1 MPSGLSNAISGLTNF
16 QKLIDVVGN
25 NIANLNTPGYKS
37 SNVTFKEL
45 MSQTIKGASASS
57 EGRGGTNPM
66 QLGLGT
72 TMGTIEQSLTQG
84 PVEIT
89 GKSTD
94 FAITGGGYFIMKDG
108 ETVRFSR
115 NGNFSI
121 DANGDLVNSIGMK
134 LQGWTTVNPVTGEV
148 DTQGGAS
155 TMTSINIPL
164 GSAVSAKATTL
175 CNFSGNLDA
184 SGVPASVGPPPVAA
198 TTYTTKFTAYDVM
211 GGATEVTLTFTKTA
225 ISPPTWTYAA
235 SGNGSSGNGT
245 LVFTS
250 EGKCD
255 TSASTIGAITY
266 TPTNGASAVS
276 VTPDFSLCTQLDTDS
291 STVIAKNQD
300 GCKAGSLETF
310 TVDSNGLIVG
320 NFTNGN
326 TESLGQIAMAGFT
339 NPTGLNKVENG
350 LYIPSANSGIALVG
364 TANTGSR
371 GSISSSALEQSNVD
385 LGAEF
390 TKMIVAQRAFQA
402 NSRIVT
408 TYDEI
413 LNEVS
418 NLKR

>member
-1 MPSGLSNAISGLTNF
+1 MPTGLSNAISGLSNF

-25 NIANLNTPGYKS
+25 NIANLNTPGYKA

-45 MSQTIKGASASS
+45 MAQTIKAASS
-57 EGRGGTNPM
+57 SNDSKGGTNPM

-72 TMGTIEQSLTQG
+72 TMGSIEQSQTQG

-89 GKSTD
+89 GKMTD
-94 FAITGGGYFIMKDG
+94 FAITGGGYFILKD
-108 ETVRFSR
+108 EESVRFSR

-121 DANGDLVNSIGMK
+121 DADGDLVNSTGMK
-134 LQGWTTVNPVTGEV
+134 LQGWTDVDPATGKV

-155 TMTSINIPL
+155 TLTSINIPL
-164 GSAVSAKATTL
+164 GQALSAKVSTICT
-175 CNFSGNLDA
+175 FSGNLDA

-198 TTYTTKFTAYDVM
+198 TTYATKFTAYDAM
-211 GGATEVTLTFTKTA
+211 GGATELTLTFTKTA
-225 ISPPTWTYAA
+225 VSPPTWTYAA

-245 LVFTS
+245 IVFTT
-250 EGKCD
+250 EGKYD
-255 TSASTIGAITY
+255 TNASTIGAITY
-266 TPTNGASAVS
+266 TPINGSSNVS
-276 VTPDFSLCTQLDTDS
+276 IAPNFSLTTQLDTDA
-291 STVIAKNQD
+291 STLIARNQD

-326 TESLGQIAMAGFT
+326 TESLGQISMASFT
-339 NPTGLNKVENG
+339 NPAGLNKVEGG

-364 TANTGSR
+364 TANSGAR
-371 GSISSSALEQSNVD
+371 GSLNASALEQSNVD

-402 NSRIVT
+402 NSRIVS

>member
-45 MSQTIKGASASS
+45 MSQTIKGASAAS

-72 TMGTIEQSLTQG
+72 TMGSIEQSQTQG

-134 LQGWTTVNPVTGEV
+134 LQGWTNVDSTTGVV

-155 TMTSINIPL
+155 TITPINVPL
-164 GSAVSAKATTL
+164 GSAVSAKASTL
-175 CNFSGNLDA
+175 VNFSGNLDA
-184 SGVPASVGPPPVAA
+184 SGVPASAGPPVVAA
-198 TTYTTKFTAYDVM
+198 TTYATKFTAYDVM
-211 GGATEVTLTFTKTA
+211 GGATEVTLTFTKTVT
-225 ISPPTWTYAA
+225 SPPTWTYVA
-235 SGNGSSGNGT
+235 SGNGATGNGI
-245 LVFTS
+245 LVFTPA
-250 EGKCD
+250 GKYD
-255 TSASTIGAITY
+255 PASTIGPITY
-266 TPTNGASAVS
+266 TPSNGASDVS
-276 VTPDFSLCTQLDTDS
+276 VTPDFTLATQLDTDS

-326 TESLGQIAMAGFT
+326 TESLGQIAMANFT

>member
-25 NIANLNTPGYKS
+25 NIANLNTPGYKA

-45 MSQTIKGASASS
+45 MSQTIKGASSS
-57 EGRGGTNPM
+57 NDSRGGTNPM

-72 TMGTIEQSLTQG
+72 TMGTIEQSQTQG

-108 ETVRFSR
+108 ESVRFSR

-121 DANGDLVNSIGMK
+121 DANGDLVNSTGMK
-134 LQGWTTVNPVTGEV
+134 LQGWTGVDSATGEV

-155 TMTSINIPL
+155 TMTAINIPL
-164 GSAVSAKATTL
+164 GQAVSAKATTR

-184 SGVPASVGPPPVAA
+184 SGVPASVGPPAVAA
-198 TTYTTKFTAYDVM
+198 TVYATKFTAYDVM
-211 GGATEVTLTFTKTA
+211 GGATEITLTFTKTA
-225 ISPPTWTYAA
+225 ISPPTWTYVA

-250 EGKCD
+250 EGKYD
-255 TSASTIGAITY
+255 PTASTIGAITY
-266 TPTNGASAVS
+266 TPTNGATNVS
-276 VTPDFSLCTQLDTDS
+276 ITPEFSLVTQLDTDS
-291 STVIAKNQD
+291 STVIARSQD

-320 NFTNGN
+320 NYTNGN
-326 TESLGQIAMAGFT
+326 TESLGQIGMASFT

-350 LYIPSANSGIALVG
+350 LYIPSANSGIAMIG

>member
-1 MPSGLSNAISGLTNF
+1 
-16 QKLIDVVGN
+16 
-25 NIANLNTPGYKS
+25 
-37 SNVTFKEL
+37 
-45 MSQTIKGASASS
+45 
-57 EGRGGTNPM
+57 M

-72 TMGTIEQSLTQG
+72 TMGSIEQSQTQG

-134 LQGWTTVNPVTGEV
+134 LQGWTNVDSTTGVV

-155 TMTSINIPL
+155 TITPINVPL
-164 GSAVSAKATTL
+164 GSAVSAKASTV

-184 SGVPASVGPPPVAA
+184 SGVPASVGPPAVAA
-198 TTYTTKFTAYDVM
+198 TTYATKFTAYDVM
-211 GGATEVTLTFTKTA
+211 GGATEVTLTFTKTVT
-225 ISPPTWTYAA
+225 SPPTWTYAA

-250 EGKCD
+250 EGKYN
-255 TSASTIGAITY
+255 SAASTVGAITY
-266 TPTNGASAVS
+266 TPTNGASNVS
-276 VTPDFSLCTQLDTDS
+276 VSPDFTLATQLDTDS

-326 TESLGQIAMAGFT
+326 TESLGQIAMANFT

>member
-25 NIANLNTPGYKS
+25 NIANLNTPGYKA

-72 TMGTIEQSLTQG
+72 TMGSIEQSQTQG

-134 LQGWTTVNPVTGEV
+134 LQGWTNVDSTTGEV

-155 TMTSINIPL
+155 TITPINVPL
-164 GSAVSAKATTL
+164 GSAVSAKASTV

-184 SGVPASVGPPPVAA
+184 SGVPASAGPPAVAA
-198 TTYTTKFTAYDVM
+198 TTYATKFTAYDIM

-225 ISPPTWTYAA
+225 VSPPTWTYAA

-250 EGKCD
+250 EGKYN
-255 TSASTIGAITY
+255 SAASTIGAITY
-266 TPTNGASAVS
+266 TPTNGASNVS
-276 VTPDFSLCTQLDTDS
+276 VTPDFTLATQLDTDS

-326 TESLGQIAMAGFT
+326 TESLGQIAMANFT

>member
-45 MSQTIKGASASS
+45 MSQTIKGASAAS

-72 TMGTIEQSLTQG
+72 TMGSIEQSQTQG

-134 LQGWTTVNPVTGEV
+134 LQGWTNVDSTTGVV

-155 TMTSINIPL
+155 TITPINVPL
-164 GSAVSAKATTL
+164 GSAVSAKASTV

-184 SGVPASVGPPPVAA
+184 SGVPASAGPPAVAA
-198 TTYTTKFTAYDVM
+198 TTYATKFTAYDVM
-211 GGATEVTLTFTKTA
+211 GGATEVTLTFTKTV

-250 EGKCD
+250 EGKYD
-255 TSASTIGAITY
+255 TAASTIGAITY
-266 TPTNGASAVS
+266 TPTNGASNVS
-276 VTPDFSLCTQLDTDS
+276 VSPDFTLATQLDTDS

-326 TESLGQIAMAGFT
+326 TESLGQIAMANFT